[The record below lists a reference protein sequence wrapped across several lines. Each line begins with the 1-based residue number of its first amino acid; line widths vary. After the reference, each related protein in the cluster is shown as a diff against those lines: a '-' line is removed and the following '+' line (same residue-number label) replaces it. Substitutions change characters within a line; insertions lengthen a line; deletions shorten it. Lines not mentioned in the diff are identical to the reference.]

1 MELMISNFG
10 DFKESLE
17 KELKA
22 QAEGFVKVGYLL
34 KAARDNEIVQQ
45 AGYTDVYEFAKKEY
59 GIERSTVSRY
69 ISINDRY
76 SEGGNS
82 PQLRIQYQE
91 YGYSKLAEMLTLP
104 EAVAE
109 AIPPEVTREEIREIK
124 KAYKEDEKVTPME
137 LMIEGQDEEKT
148 VLQQALFKF
157 FEDNPERFLVLKLE
171 DLASTTNQAINE
183 SGTGAVSVRVKGI
196 GAVMLTEKS
205 MKNPLTVTIMRQE
218 TSKDVEWE
226 EVEHQMR
233 NLYRS
238 FGEDGYKMA
247 YGKSIQPAKEVEKAT
262 EFNRMPKPVTKSQE
276 DVIKTQES
284 VIKTPE
290 EESKSIPAQNVAQQE
305 ENQRSEDIET
315 AKEVPKNTGLYQ
327 NVERVEGEVVETPP
341 ENADKRDKSSYGA
354 DFQPQTSNNEEKQEE
369 KKPTNVDFPLADKES
384 EEDEIPGLKNS
395 LAEINNLLEQAA
407 GDSEERDWI
416 VLVERCTN
424 VIEEAAFVIQKTTK
438 NENDT
443 EEKARVRSSFMSC
456 KISIICSLCDV
467 IRQLLT
473 GDEIKARQKANNA
486 AVDIGTVL
494 KLADRLNN
502 WEEE

>member
-1 MELMISNFG
+1 MELMISDFG

-34 KAARDNEIVQQ
+34 KVARDNEIVQQ

-91 YGYSKLAEMLTLP
+91 YGYTKLAEMLTLP

-137 LMIEGQDEEKT
+137 LMMEGQDEEKT

-157 FEDNPERFLVLKLE
+157 FEDNPERFLILKME

-205 MKNPLTVTIMRQE
+205 LKNPLTVTIMRQE
-218 TSKDVEWE
+218 TSEDVEWE
-226 EVEHQMR
+226 EVEHQIR

-262 EFNRMPKPVTKSQE
+262 EMPKPVTESQE
-276 DVIKTQES
+276 DVIKSQES

-290 EESKSIPAQNVAQQE
+290 EGSKSVSVQNAAQQE
-305 ENQRSEDIET
+305 ENQRLEDIET
-315 AKEVPKNTGLYQ
+315 ANEVSKNTGLYQ
-327 NVERVEGEVVETPP
+327 NAERVEGEVVETPP
-341 ENADKRDKSSYGA
+341 ENANKRDKSSYGA

-369 KKPTNVDFPLADKES
+369 KKPTNVDFPLAGEKS

-395 LAEINNLLEQAA
+395 LVEINNLLEQAV

-416 VLVERCTN
+416 ALVERCTN

>member
-82 PQLRIQYQE
+82 PQLCIQYQE

-137 LMIEGQDEEKT
+137 LMMEGQDEEKT

-157 FEDNPERFLVLKLE
+157 FEDNPERFLVLKME

-205 MKNPLTVTIMRQE
+205 LKNPLTVTIMRQE
-218 TSKDVEWE
+218 TSEDVEWE
-226 EVEHQMR
+226 EVERQMR

-238 FGEDGYKMA
+238 FGEDGYEMA
-247 YGKSIQPAKEVEKAT
+247 YGKSIQPEVEKAT
-262 EFNRMPKPVTKSQE
+262 EFNQMPESVTKSQE
-276 DVIKTQES
+276 DVIKSQES

-290 EESKSIPAQNVAQQE
+290 EGQKPESTQNAAQQE
-305 ENQRSEDIET
+305 ENQRLEDIET
-315 AKEVPKNTGLYQ
+315 ANEVSKNTGLYQ

-341 ENADKRDKSSYGA
+341 ENADKRDKSSYGV
-354 DFQPQTSNNEEKQEE
+354 DFQPQTSNNEEKQGE
-369 KKPTNVDFPLADKES
+369 KKPANVDFPLAGEES

-416 VLVERCTN
+416 VLVERCTD
-424 VIEEAAFVIQKTTK
+424 VIEEAAIIIQKTTK
-438 NENDT
+438 NEDDT
-443 EEKARVRSSFMSC
+443 EEKAQVRRSFMSC

-473 GDEIKARQKANNA
+473 GDEFKARQKANNA

>member
-1 MELMISNFG
+1 MS
-10 DFKESLE
+10 ES
-17 KELKA
+17 
-22 QAEGFVKVGYLL
+22 
-34 KAARDNEIVQQ
+34 
-45 AGYTDVYEFAKKEY
+45 
-59 GIERSTVSRY
+59 
-69 ISINDRY
+69 
-76 SEGGNS
+76 
-82 PQLRIQYQE
+82 
-91 YGYSKLAEMLTLP
+91 
-104 EAVAE
+104 
-109 AIPPEVTREEIREIK
+109 
-124 KAYKEDEKVTPME
+124 
-137 LMIEGQDEEKT
+137 
-148 VLQQALFKF
+148 
-157 FEDNPERFLVLKLE
+157 
-171 DLASTTNQAINE
+171 
-183 SGTGAVSVRVKGI
+183 
-196 GAVMLTEKS
+196 
-205 MKNPLTVTIMRQE
+205 
-218 TSKDVEWE
+218 
-226 EVEHQMR
+226 
-233 NLYRS
+233 
-238 FGEDGYKMA
+238 
-247 YGKSIQPAKEVEKAT
+247 
-262 EFNRMPKPVTKSQE
+262 VTKSQE

-315 AKEVPKNTGLYQ
+315 AKEVSKNTGLYQ

-341 ENADKRDKSSYGA
+341 EKADKRDKSSYGA

-369 KKPTNVDFPLADKES
+369 KMPTNVDFPLAGKES

-416 VLVERCTN
+416 MLVERCTD
-424 VIEEAAFVIQKTTK
+424 VIEEAAAIIQKTTK

>member
-1 MELMISNFG
+1 
-10 DFKESLE
+10 
-17 KELKA
+17 
-22 QAEGFVKVGYLL
+22 
-34 KAARDNEIVQQ
+34 
-45 AGYTDVYEFAKKEY
+45 
-59 GIERSTVSRY
+59 
-69 ISINDRY
+69 
-76 SEGGNS
+76 
-82 PQLRIQYQE
+82 
-91 YGYSKLAEMLTLP
+91 
-104 EAVAE
+104 
-109 AIPPEVTREEIREIK
+109 
-124 KAYKEDEKVTPME
+124 
-137 LMIEGQDEEKT
+137 
-148 VLQQALFKF
+148 
-157 FEDNPERFLVLKLE
+157 
-171 DLASTTNQAINE
+171 
-183 SGTGAVSVRVKGI
+183 
-196 GAVMLTEKS
+196 MLTEKS

-218 TSKDVEWE
+218 TSEDVGWE
-226 EVEHQMR
+226 EVERQMR

-262 EFNRMPKPVTKSQE
+262 EFNKMPKPVTKSQE
-276 DVIKTQES
+276 DVIKPQES

-290 EESKSIPAQNVAQQE
+290 EGPEPESTQNVAQQE
-305 ENQRSEDIET
+305 ENQRSEDVET
-315 AKEVPKNTGLYQ
+315 AKEVSKNTGLYQ

-369 KKPTNVDFPLADKES
+369 KKPTNVDFPLAGKES

-395 LAEINNLLEQAA
+395 LVEISNLLEQAA

-416 VLVERCTN
+416 MLVERCTD
-424 VIEEAAFVIQKTTK
+424 VIEEAAAIIQKTTK

-467 IRQLLT
+467 IRQLLA

>member
-1 MELMISNFG
+1 V
-10 DFKESLE
+10 
-17 KELKA
+17 LKA
-22 QAEGFVKVGYLL
+22 
-34 KAARDNEIVQQ
+34 
-45 AGYTDVYEFAKKEY
+45 
-59 GIERSTVSRY
+59 
-69 ISINDRY
+69 
-76 SEGGNS
+76 
-82 PQLRIQYQE
+82 
-91 YGYSKLAEMLTLP
+91 
-104 EAVAE
+104 
-109 AIPPEVTREEIREIK
+109 
-124 KAYKEDEKVTPME
+124 
-137 LMIEGQDEEKT
+137 
-148 VLQQALFKF
+148 
-157 FEDNPERFLVLKLE
+157 E

-205 MKNPLTVTIMRQE
+205 LKNPLTVTIMRQE
-218 TSKDVEWE
+218 TSEDVGWE

-247 YGKSIQPAKEVEKAT
+247 YGKSIQPVKEVEKAT
-262 EFNRMPKPVTKSQE
+262 EFNQTSESVTKLQE
-276 DVIKTQES
+276 DVIKSQES

-290 EESKSIPAQNVAQQE
+290 EEPKSIPAQNAAQQE

-315 AKEVPKNTGLYQ
+315 AKEVSKNTGLYQ

-341 ENADKRDKSSYGA
+341 ENADKRDKSSYGV
-354 DFQPQTSNNEEKQEE
+354 DFQPQTSDNEEKQEE
-369 KKPTNVDFPLADKES
+369 KKPTNVDFPLAGKES

-395 LAEINNLLEQAA
+395 LVEINNLLEQAA

-416 VLVERCTN
+416 MLVERCTD
-424 VIEEAAFVIQKTTK
+424 VIEEAAAIIQKTTK

-467 IRQLLT
+467 IRQLLA

>member
-1 MELMISNFG
+1 
-10 DFKESLE
+10 
-17 KELKA
+17 
-22 QAEGFVKVGYLL
+22 
-34 KAARDNEIVQQ
+34 
-45 AGYTDVYEFAKKEY
+45 
-59 GIERSTVSRY
+59 
-69 ISINDRY
+69 
-76 SEGGNS
+76 
-82 PQLRIQYQE
+82 
-91 YGYSKLAEMLTLP
+91 MLTLP

-137 LMIEGQDEEKT
+137 LMIEGKDEEKT

-218 TSKDVEWE
+218 TSEDVEWE

-262 EFNRMPKPVTKSQE
+262 EFNKTPEPVTKSQE

-315 AKEVPKNTGLYQ
+315 AKEVSKNTGLYQ
-327 NVERVEGEVVETPP
+327 NVERVEGEVVEIPP

-369 KKPTNVDFPLADKES
+369 KKPTNVDFPLAGKES

-395 LAEINNLLEQAA
+395 LVEINNLLEQAA

-416 VLVERCTN
+416 MLVERCTD
-424 VIEEAAFVIQKTTK
+424 VIEEAAAIIQKTTK

-443 EEKARVRSSFMSC
+443 EEKAHVRSSFMSC

-467 IRQLLT
+467 IRQLLA